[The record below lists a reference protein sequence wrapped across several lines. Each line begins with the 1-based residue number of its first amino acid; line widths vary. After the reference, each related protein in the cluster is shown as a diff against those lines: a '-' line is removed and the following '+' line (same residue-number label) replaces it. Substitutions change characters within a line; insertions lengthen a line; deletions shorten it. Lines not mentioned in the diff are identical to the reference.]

1 MRICAGIITWQ
12 DGDALRNAIR
22 SVEDVVDEIV
32 IADGLI
38 DGIDA
43 IWHTADG
50 SSGVI
55 PPLSDRLDIDRAA
68 PHAHVAQRRW
78 ASQSAQ
84 RQCTL
89 DMARSLDCDWLLAID
104 ADEELRNR
112 SALRPWLEAWRF
124 DAFPVPFYF
133 TDEHAAHPAAFKC
146 LHIPHWR
153 RYVAQG
159 SILENTHG
167 DIVQVNGQNLWVG
180 ARDAG
185 MPYLVHR
192 PELRPE
198 WRQHIRLSEHEVALE
213 PYPENV
219 KAWVEPVYAPA
230 LLAPEGLLVDSLI
243 QARDLGLPVWYCPA
257 CGRRYGG
264 PGSCSLEHATTGLE
278 RLEVAA

>member
-1 MRICAGIITWQ
+1 MRIAAGIIAWQ
-12 DGDALRNAIR
+12 DGDALRNAVC

-43 IWHTADG
+43 G
-50 SSGVI
+50 RI
-55 PPLSDRLDIDRAA
+55 PPFTDRSFIHEVAPRAT
-68 PHAHVAQRRW
+68 VAQRRW
-78 ASQSAQ
+78 RYQSEQ
-84 RQCTL
+84 RQFTL
-89 DMARSLDCDWLLAID
+89 DVARELDCDWLLAID

-112 SALRPWLEAWRF
+112 SALRPWLEVWRF
-124 DAFPVPFYF
+124 DAFPIPFYF

-146 LHIPHWR
+146 LHVPDWR

-159 SILENTHG
+159 SILENAAG

-192 PELRPE
+192 PELRPPE
-198 WRQHIRLSEHEVALE
+198 RQHIRLSEHEVALE

-230 LLAPEGLLVDSLI
+230 LLAPEGLLVDSLL
-243 QARDLGLPVWYCPA
+243 QARDLGAPVWYCPA

-264 PGSCSLEHATTGLE
+264 PGSCSHEHELASLE